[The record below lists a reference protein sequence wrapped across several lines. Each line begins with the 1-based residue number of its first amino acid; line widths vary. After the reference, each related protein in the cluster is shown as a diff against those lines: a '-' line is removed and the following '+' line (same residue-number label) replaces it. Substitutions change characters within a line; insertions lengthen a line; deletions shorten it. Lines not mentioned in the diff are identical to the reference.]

1 MRTTVYNDGNPRR
14 RRRRAKRRYSR
25 RRNEAANPR
34 RRRRPAR
41 RHYRRNVA
49 PATNPR
55 RRRRGVRRN
64 PAGNPELNFSRIL
77 YATGGG
83 ALARLGMRKIAG
95 LREMVGGVPKLTGMH
110 YLTALGAI
118 YFGPDIADILG
129 ATPEEARAFA
139 DGAAAIGGNMM
150 LDQHLPELSAAH
162 LMPFNSPTPT
172 GADVRGIRGG
182 AGAGGIGS
190 KANPMAFDEYK
201 RAAGMGQ
208 LPGGGVYVRG
218 ADGSVWWFPGRTQAR
233 AAIAGNSG
241 AREIPDDARIGDVFR
256 DTSTGER
263 FRLVMDNGQRVL
275 VPAVAGQRAGL
286 GASYSDYYAAAA
298 GR

>member
-1 MRTTVYNDGNPRR
+1 M
-14 RRRRAKRRYSR
+14 
-25 RRNEAANPR
+25 
-34 RRRRPAR
+34 
-41 RHYRRNVA
+41 
-49 PATNPR
+49 
-55 RRRRGVRRN
+55 
-64 PAGNPELNFSRIL
+64 L

-129 ATPEEARAFA
+129 ATPDEAKAFA
-139 DGAAAIGGNMM
+139 DGAAAIAGQLMV
-150 LDQHLPELSAAH
+150 DQHLPELSSAH
-162 LMPFNSPTPT
+162 LLPFLSPTPT

-182 AGAGGIGS
+182 AGANGLGAS
-190 KANPMAFDEYK
+190 RANPMAFDEYR

-208 LPGGGVYVRG
+208 LPAGGVYVRG

-233 AAIAGNSG
+233 AAISGPAGN
-241 AREIPDDARIGDVFR
+241 REIPDNARVGDVFR
-256 DTSTGER
+256 DTDTGER
-263 FRLVMDNGQRVL
+263 FRLVLDRGQRVL
-275 VPAVAGQRAGL
+275 VPVAAGQRAGM
-286 GASYSDYYAAAA
+286 GATYAEYAAAAA